1 MRIADSVCWYI
12 VRNVDYKIDRYID
25 GKSGS
30 CYVQFE
36 IEGDEEIRLYIEGE
50 VYSEN
55 NSSVDK
61 YFKYEVDMN
70 IYDSVYW
77 DFGIRVGTKVGRGF
91 DARVDRDVGS

>member
-55 NSSVDK
+55 NSSVYK
-61 YFKYEVDMN
+61 YIKDEFNVKIDERIN
-70 IYDSVYW
+70 
-77 DFGIRVGTKVGRGF
+77 
-91 DARVDRDVGS
+91 